1 MFRPEPL
8 ATALLRP
15 REINQALRKSY
26 RLITIESLKG
36 RILYRTTPAEERG
49 MKFQGRGS
57 DEVVAQTLPSM
68 ALLAEI
74 GGQHFLRG
82 A

>member
-1 MFRPEPL
+1 MFRPAKKPL
-8 ATALLRP
+8 ATALLQP
-15 REINQALRKSY
+15 PEINQALRKSY

-36 RILYRTTPAEERG
+36 RILQRTTPAEERG
-49 MKFQGRGS
+49 MKFQGRGIRRGGG
-57 DEVVAQTLPSM
+57 PSM

>member
-1 MFRPEPL
+1 L
-8 ATALLRP
+8 
-15 REINQALRKSY
+15 
-26 RLITIESLKG
+26 
-36 RILYRTTPAEERG
+36 
-49 MKFQGRGS
+49 QGRGIRRGGG
-57 DEVVAQTLPSM
+57 PSM

>member
-1 MFRPEPL
+1 
-8 ATALLRP
+8 
-15 REINQALRKSY
+15 
-26 RLITIESLKG
+26 
-36 RILYRTTPAEERG
+36 
-49 MKFQGRGS
+49 MKFQGQGS
-57 DEVVAQTLPSM
+57 DEVVAQTLPLM